1 MFQVDLRARGR
12 TTLRFAFALVAAAI
26 SVAPA
31 PALADVVE
39 DVQVWTPTTFQKVLG
54 DQWFVQAETQVRFVD
69 DASELQ
75 NSLFRPALGYRV
87 TPKATLFL
95 GYAWV
100 PYFYPARRNEQ
111 RIWQQLL
118 MTIPAGGWT
127 LMPRV
132 RFEQRFL
139 PGVDGVSLRL
149 RGSMRVT
156 HPVASSGRFLI
167 ALSDEVFFVVNS
179 RDPAPDAGFAQNRL
193 QSGLGIRVNGGMTVE
208 PAYLFQFVNRPLGLP
223 NEIDH
228 VFILTT
234 NVRF

>member
-118 MTIPAGGWT
+118 MTIPAGCSQAW
-127 LMPRV
+127 
-132 RFEQRFL
+132 
-139 PGVDGVSLRL
+139 
-149 RGSMRVT
+149 
-156 HPVASSGRFLI
+156 ASG
-167 ALSDEVFFVVNS
+167 
-179 RDPAPDAGFAQNRL
+179 
-193 QSGLGIRVNGGMTVE
+193 
-208 PAYLFQFVNRPLGLP
+208 
-223 NEIDH
+223 
-228 VFILTT
+228 
-234 NVRF
+234 